1 MTYIFKEDQQA
12 GLRCGVN
19 DMGRLF
25 MGDTLHG
32 ICLYDMEDTPENRE
46 KLLSDFDYSATQRIK
61 SFEPPKKMQAPEWE
75 ALDYKFQVN
84 AAHVKAI
91 YDDMDAKLRR
101 FGRRA
106 PGRGLDV
113 PSFLSGVSSAL
124 FIISANFNRVSDWCH
139 MQEVARHYF
148 DQDE

>member
-1 MTYIFKEDQQA
+1 MTTIFKEDQEA

-19 DMGRLF
+19 DLGRLF
-25 MGDTLHG
+25 LGDTRHG
-32 ICLYDMEDTPENRE
+32 ICLYDMADTPENRE
-46 KLLSDFDYSATQRIK
+46 KLLSDFDYSVTQRIK

-84 AAHVKAI
+84 VAHVKAI

-101 FGRRA
+101 FGRRTA
-106 PGRGLDV
+106 GSGLDV
-113 PSFLSGVSSAL
+113 PSFLSGVSSVL